1 MFNIFLNFSLN
12 SSLNSPIAGF
22 NGEVAALSAA
32 CLWSVAS
39 VVYGR
44 LGERIPPLQLNLI
57 KGVIAIAMLT
67 ITIFLRSEIFP
78 SLAPLT
84 VCLLLLSGV
93 IGIGLGDTA
102 FLAAINCFGARRTL
116 LMGTLA
122 PPMTAIAALI
132 FLQESL
138 NVSAWCGILLTVLGV
153 AWVVTE
159 RIPGTSDNSSTQ
171 LWRGIGFGLLAAI
184 TNAAGAI
191 LSRAAFA
198 TTTIEPLWAALLRL
212 NAGVLILLPLV
223 WFTRGNATTL
233 AYPYW
238 RSRRVILA
246 SFFAAFCG
254 TYLGIW
260 LQQTAIKL
268 TAAGIA
274 STLLQTSPLFVM
286 PFAMWMGEK
295 VSVRAIAGVAIAIFG
310 IALLF
315 YLK

>member
-1 MFNIFLNFSLN
+1 VHIIFNNLLIISLNF
-12 SSLNSPIAGF
+12 PIANF
-22 NGEVAALSAA
+22 NGEVAALLAA

-57 KGVIAIAMLT
+57 KGVIAIALLT
-67 ITIFLRSEIFP
+67 ITILLRSEIFP
-78 SLAPLT
+78 SLAPLPL
-84 VCLLLLSGV
+84 CLLLLSGI

-102 FLAAINCFGARRTL
+102 FLAAINSFGARRTL

-132 FLQESL
+132 FLQEQL
-138 NVSAWCGILLTVLGV
+138 NIRAWCGILLTILGV

-184 TNAAGAI
+184 TNAAGAV

-223 WFTRGNATTL
+223 WFNRDNGAT
-233 AYPYW
+233 ASHPYW
-238 RSRRVILA
+238 RSRRVIVA

-295 VSVRAIAGVAIAIFG
+295 VSVRAIAGVGIAISG